1 MHGEKDDVVPISMG
15 KELFEKANSPKH
27 SYFTSEDDHMMEFNP
42 SLLNEIKS
50 FILKY

>member
-1 MHGEKDDVVPISMG
+1 MT
-15 KELFEKANSPKH
+15 KELFEKANDPKH

-42 SLLNEIKS
+42 SLLNEINS